1 MPGEG
6 LSADYVIVGAGS
18 AGCVLASRLSEDPET
33 SVLLLEAGGEDKSWM
48 LAMPSAFYLP
58 MGRSKFD
65 WCYQSEPEPNMN
77 GRRLAC
83 PRGRVL
89 GGSSSINGMVYVRGN
104 AKDYNRWVDMGADGW
119 DYEAVL
125 PYFKKAQCADEGRN
139 ADEYRGGEGPL
150 GTTTGG
156 LKNPLY
162 GAFLRATEQAGYPH
176 TNDLNGAQQEG
187 FGPMPMTVA
196 QGRRSSTSR
205 SYLRAVLNR
214 PNLRVLTHA
223 SVERIRLHEGQA
235 VGVDARVRGKT
246 LRITAGREVLL
257 SAGAINSPQL
267 LMLSGIGPKEHL
279 RSVGIEPVQH
289 LPGVGQ
295 NLMDHLEV
303 YVQQACIPPIS
314 LHKHLGLLGR
324 AKIGLQWLLSHTGLG
339 ATNHFEVGG
348 FIRSDDSQGQPD
360 IQFHFLPTAMSYDG
374 SAKARGHGFQVHVGP
389 MLPKSRGAVTLRSK
403 RCDEPPKIVFNYMS
417 HEEDRRVFRA
427 AIRKAREIFAQPA
440 LDHLRGAELS
450 PGVGVASDETLDAF
464 VACHAE
470 SAYHPCGT
478 CRMGK
483 DMDAVVDS
491 EGRVHGMSRLRV
503 IDSSIFPHITN
514 GNLNA
519 PTIMVAERMA
529 DLIRGRTHS
538 QQEV

>member
-1 MPGEG
+1 MPVEG

-18 AGCVLASRLSEDPET
+18 AGCVLANRLSEDPET
-33 SVLLLEAGGEDKSWM
+33 SVLLLEAGGEDRSWM

-58 MGRSKFD
+58 MGRPKFD
-65 WCYQSEPEPNMN
+65 WCYQSEPEPHMN
-77 GRRLAC
+77 ERRLAC

-104 AKDYNRWVDMGADGW
+104 AEDYNRWSDMGADGW
-119 DYEAVL
+119 DYESVL

-139 ADEYRGGEGPL
+139 ADSYRGGEGPL
-150 GTTTGG
+150 GTTTGAM
-156 LKNPLY
+156 KNPLY
-162 GAFLRATEQAGYPH
+162 RAFLRATEQAGYPY
-176 TNDLNGAQQEG
+176 TGDLNGAQQEG

-205 SYLRAVLNR
+205 SYLRPALNR
-214 PNLRVLTHA
+214 PNLRVLTHT
-223 SVERIRLHEGQA
+223 SVERVRLNEGRA

-246 LRITAGREVLL
+246 WGITAKREVLL

-267 LMLSGIGPKEHL
+267 LMLSGIGPAGHL
-279 RSVGIEPVQH
+279 RSVGIDPVYD

-303 YVQQACIPPIS
+303 YVQQTCVLPVS

-324 AKIGLQWLLSHTGLG
+324 GKIGVQWLLSQSGLG

-348 FIRSDDSQGQPD
+348 FIRSDDTQGQPD

-403 RCDEPPKIVFNYMS
+403 RFDEPPKIVFNYMS
-417 HEEDRRVFRA
+417 HEEDRQVFRA
-427 AIRKAREIFAQPA
+427 AIRTAREIFAQPA

-450 PGVGVASDETLDAF
+450 PGAAVTSDEALDAF
-464 VACHAE
+464 VASHAE

-483 DMDAVVDS
+483 DSQAVVDP
-491 EGRVHGMSRLRV
+491 EGRVYGISSLRV

-519 PTIMVAERMA
+519 PTIMLAERMA
-529 DLIRGRTHS
+529 DLIRGRIQT
-538 QQEV
+538 Q

>member
-1 MPGEG
+1 MPAER

-18 AGCVLASRLSEDPET
+18 AGCVLANRLSEDPKT
-33 SVLLLEAGGEDKSWM
+33 SVLLLEAGGEDRSWM

-58 MGRSKFD
+58 MGRPKFD

-77 GRRLAC
+77 DRRLAC

-104 AKDYNRWVDMGADGW
+104 AEDYNRWSDMGADGW
-119 DYEAVL
+119 DYESVL
-125 PYFKKAQCADEGRN
+125 PYFRKAQCADEGRS
-139 ADEYRGGEGPL
+139 ADDYRGGEGPL
-150 GTTTGG
+150 GTTTGD

-162 GAFLRATEQAGYPH
+162 GAFLQAAEQAGHPH
-176 TNDLNGAQQEG
+176 TDDLNGAQQEG

-205 SYLRAVLNR
+205 SYLRTALNR

-223 SVERIRLHEGQA
+223 IVERIRLKEGRA
-235 VGVDARVRGKT
+235 VGVDAQVRGK
-246 LRITAGREVLL
+246 RHGIAARREVLL

-267 LMLSGIGPKEHL
+267 LMLSGIGPEEHL
-279 RSVGIEPVQH
+279 RSVGIEPVQN

-303 YVQQACIPPIS
+303 YVQQACVEPIS

-324 AKIGLQWLLSHTGLG
+324 ARIGLQWLLCHTGLG

-348 FIRSDDSQGQPD
+348 FIRSDKIQSQPD

-389 MLPKSRGAVTLRSK
+389 MLPKSRGSVTLRSK
-403 RCDEPPKIVFNYMS
+403 RVNEPPKIVFNYMS
-417 HEEDRRVFRA
+417 HEEDRQVFRA

-440 LDHLRGAELS
+440 LDHLRGTELS
-450 PGVGVASDETLDAF
+450 PGEAVQSDEALDAF
-464 VACHAE
+464 VASHAE

-483 DMDAVVDS
+483 DLDAVVDS
-491 EGRVHGMSRLRV
+491 EGRVHGIPSLRV

-519 PTIMVAERMA
+519 PTIMLAERMA
-529 DLIRGRTHS
+529 DLIRGRTQS
-538 QQEV
+538 

>member
-1 MPGEG
+1 MPVEE
-6 LSADYVIVGAGS
+6 LSADFVIVGAGS
-18 AGCVLASRLSEDPET
+18 AGCVLANRLSEDPNT

-58 MGRSKFD
+58 MGRPKFD
-65 WCYQSEPEPNMN
+65 WCYHSEPEPNMN

-104 AKDYNRWVDMGADGW
+104 AQDYNRWADMGAEGW
-119 DYEAVL
+119 GYESVL

-139 ADEYRGGEGPL
+139 ADDYRGGEGPL

-156 LKNPLY
+156 LENPLY

-176 TNDLNGAQQEG
+176 TDDLNGAQQEG

-223 SVERIRLHEGQA
+223 SVERIQLNDGRAL
-235 VGVDARVRGKT
+235 GVDAQVRGQKH
-246 LRITAGREVLL
+246 RIAANREVLIC
-257 SAGAINSPQL
+257 AGAINSPQL
-267 LMLSGIGPKEHL
+267 LLLSGIGPEEHL
-279 RSVGIEPVQH
+279 RSVGIEPIQH

-303 YVQQACIPPIS
+303 YVQQACVLPVS

-324 AKIGLQWLLSHTGLG
+324 AKIGAQWLLSNTGLG

-348 FIRSDDSQGQPD
+348 FIRSDEAQTQPD

-403 RCDEPPKIVFNYMS
+403 HCDDPPKIVFNYMS
-417 HEEDRRVFRA
+417 HEDDRQVFRA

-450 PGVGVASDETLDAF
+450 PGAEVVSDDDLDAF
-464 VACHAE
+464 VASHAE

-478 CRMGK
+478 CRMGRGA
-483 DMDAVVDS
+483 DAVVDA
-491 EGRVHGMSRLRV
+491 EGRVYGMSSLRV

-519 PTIMVAERMA
+519 PTIMLAERMA
-529 DLIRGRTHS
+529 DLIRGRIQT
-538 QQEV
+538 Q